1 VEATTQTD
9 SQGRYSFTG
18 ASSLGPGE
26 QFMVLYGWNNTD
38 DRYLRVWYGPDIT
51 AYTAGQDLPGG
62 DFDIDN
68 VDMVSPPSGT
78 TTALPATFT
87 WQRRG
92 IDGETYGWGLYDL
105 SGDEEWWTDDL
116 GDVDSYQLA
125 SLPDGASYWHD
136 YGWRVYVFSGS
147 DGYGMSHYYRRV
159 TFTP

>member
-1 VEATTQTD
+1 
-9 SQGRYSFTG
+9 
-18 ASSLGPGE
+18 
-26 QFMVLYGWNNTD
+26 MVLYGWNNTD

-51 AYTAGQDLPGG
+51 TYTAGQDLPGG